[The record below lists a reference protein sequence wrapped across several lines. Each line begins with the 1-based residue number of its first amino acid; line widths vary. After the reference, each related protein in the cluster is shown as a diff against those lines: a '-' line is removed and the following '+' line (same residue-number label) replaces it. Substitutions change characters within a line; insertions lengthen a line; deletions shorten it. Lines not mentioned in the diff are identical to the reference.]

1 MVTSNTDVLGKSG
14 ARRWI
19 PSAAAFILVTGLALF
34 FRSYELL
41 PREEIS
47 DEKRQVIA
55 ENLVRQSIQRQIL
68 TQLQASGSQIPR
80 DQQGAFAAR
89 QAETLLQTDK
99 RQFEEAVNRLL
110 SSMPPSLRPV
120 RSHRY
125 LLESDPYHFMAQV
138 QNILETGKVS
148 ERVENGKFHDPLRC
162 YPHGYWVPVG
172 AQPLV
177 GIAVYKAASFFKP
190 GIELMEALGYVP
202 LVLVPAGILAFFL
215 LCRTLGFGTTAS
227 AAGALTLSLSPIFLQ
242 RSSYGWFDTDPFNHL
257 FPSLILALF
266 FSAFEAS
273 RRRTVLLAAGAGALT
288 GLYVL
293 FWLGWPFIFLLVLG
307 MGTVFSFRYWL
318 KKDVELKGVPFFL
331 PVYLLA
337 TLVVGVAA
345 AGPATFTE
353 FIFRGASYIG
363 KFAVSEPDTWPNIF
377 LMVGETTSVGLKR
390 LIFLTGNYVT
400 TIFIFLGMASIFW
413 IRKYPEL
420 KRYCYR
426 WAGILL
432 MALPLLLLSLGTER
446 FAVLL
451 VTPAALFTA
460 LGVESLGRL
469 IEARLRNRNSAAP
482 LPKPLLRFWKAGWAV
497 LVLAAL
503 LPMQIM
509 FAHALA
515 MKSEPIMN
523 DTWYSGMETLRDK
536 TPADSVV
543 YSWWPPGYFISTLA
557 KRSVFADGGN
567 QDLPGSYWL
576 SRVFMALTE
585 EEAIGVMRMMNGS
598 GTEALEKIRSYGL
611 RLAEAMDVLN
621 QILPLD
627 KESAAQV
634 LRARF
639 DAAAAE
645 DILKM
650 THSESARVPTYLFV
664 YSEMVE
670 KNLALSVFARWNFH
684 KAALIQRTA
693 SAQNNGPLKF
703 LKGSRQNSIH
713 QFLASSDGVLKYRP
727 EEMMVRREGAKLY
740 FKSGLTVDWEKKQA
754 LIQIPSEGVNGTA
767 ASLFYVDQG
776 ELQEVPGRG
785 TVLNISVLVYEEQGN
800 FFSVIADRDLIR
812 SLLFRLYY
820 LKGAGLRSFK
830 PVFEKTGETP
840 SMTVQIFET
849 DWNALHPESA

>member
-1 MVTSNTDVLGKSG
+1 MVTSNTEVLGKSG
-14 ARRWI
+14 PRRWLL
-19 PSAAAFILVTGLALF
+19 PAAAFILVTGLALF

-41 PREEIS
+41 PRQEIS
-47 DEKRQVIA
+47 DEKRRVIA
-55 ENLVRQSIQRQIL
+55 ENLVRQGIQRQIL
-68 TQLQASGSQIPR
+68 TQLQASGSQIPKE
-80 DQQGAFAAR
+80 QQGAFAAR
-89 QAETLLQTDK
+89 QAETLLQADK
-99 RQFEEAVNRLL
+99 KQFEEAVNRLL
-110 SSMPPSLRPV
+110 GSMPPSLRPV

-148 ERVENGKFHDPLRC
+148 ERIENGKFHDPLRC
-162 YPHGYWVPVG
+162 YPQGYWVPVG
-172 AQPLV
+172 AQPLI
-177 GIAVYKAASFFKP
+177 GIAVYKAAGFLKP

-266 FSAFEAS
+266 FKAFDAP
-273 RRRTVLLAAGAGALT
+273 RRQTFFLAAGAGALT

-307 MGTVFSFRYWL
+307 MGAVFSFRYWL
-318 KKDVELKGVPFFL
+318 KKDAELKGVPFFL
-331 PVYLLA
+331 PVYLFA
-337 TLVVGVAA
+337 TLIVGVAA

-390 LIFLTGNYVT
+390 MIFLTGNYVT
-400 TIFIFLGMASIFW
+400 TVFIVLGAASIIW
-413 IRKYPEL
+413 IRKCPEL
-420 KRYCYR
+420 KGFGYR
-426 WAGILL
+426 WAAILL

-460 LGVESLGRL
+460 LGVQTLGRVL
-469 IEARLRNRNSAAP
+469 EVRLRGRSSVSP
-482 LPKPLLRFWKAGWAV
+482 LQQQLFRYWKAGWAV
-497 LVLAAL
+497 FVLSAL
-503 LPMQIM
+503 LPMQIL

-523 DTWYSGMETLRDK
+523 DTWYSAMETLRDK
-536 TPADSVV
+536 TPANAVV

-576 SRVFMALTE
+576 SRVFMSSTE
-585 EEAIGVMRMMNGS
+585 EEAVGVMRMMNGS

-627 KESAAQV
+627 RVSAERV
-634 LRARF
+634 LLSRF
-639 DAAAAE
+639 DSDAAE
-645 DILKM
+645 SILGM
-650 THSESARVPTYLFV
+650 THSESSRVPTYLFV

-693 SAQNNGPLKF
+693 SSQNRGPLGF
-703 LKGSRQNSIH
+703 LKGGRQDSIH

-727 EEMMVRREGAKLY
+727 EERMVRQEGSKLY
-740 FKSGLTVDWEKKQA
+740 FKSGLTVDWENKQA
-754 LIQIPSEGVNGTA
+754 LIQIPSEGVSGTA
-767 ASLFYVDQG
+767 ASLFYLDQG
-776 ELQEVPGRG
+776 QLQEVPGQG
-785 TVLNISVLVYEEQGN
+785 TVLNISVLVYEDQGS

-820 LKGAGLRSFK
+820 LQGAGLRSFK

-849 DWNALHPESA
+849 DWNALRPESA